1 MLECCISTGEIGRY
15 TNERSNLTLNVRY
28 QPTKVVGD
36 YTTTHKVEIT
46 YGLAFNKRAACNDL
60 LNGHT
65 IYLKTKSSS
74 KMAQYISMSSLQ
86 GGLTDSRNSKLNVIL
101 RIK

>member
-1 MLECCISTGEIGRY
+1 MLECSISTGEIGRY

-46 YGLAFNKRAACNDL
+46 YGLAFNKRATCNDL
-60 LNGHT
+60 LKAYT
-65 IYLKTKSSS
+65 IKPKNEISELKRSVHFK
-74 KMAQYISMSSLQ
+74 
-86 GGLTDSRNSKLNVIL
+86 GLLYRLHS
-101 RIK
+101 